1 MRQHT
6 YVAFE
11 LLSAAIVFMRYTQMA
26 NEDYFYLLSK
36 GSPPKSNLQ
45 NQTCVAEGLGRP
57 FQGNPRSTTFCS
69 NDIVK
74 FPGAAAEG
82 LGVPEPPWRHYT
94 PPTDPESPWRYH
106 TLPTDPEPHWR
117 YHALPTDP
125 ESLWRH
131 HTPHTGPHNPLGDNT
146 LPSQAPTTLL

>member
-11 LLSAAIVFMRYTQMA
+11 LLLAAIVFMRYTQMA
-26 NEDYFYLLSK
+26 NEDYFYLLS
-36 GSPPKSNLQ
+36 
-45 NQTCVAEGLGRP
+45 
-57 FQGNPRSTTFCS
+57 STTFCS